1 VITDDLEIV
10 KKIFQMVHEG
20 IVHGYDAFRYEIE
33 MGEGFMEAEL
43 TVEKD
48 GVEVTDAE
56 IDFDVSDVY
65 FLAKDLK
72 ANAVQRGEP
81 WKAFVLSYRE
91 GEQVKTK
98 FDY

>member
-1 VITDDLEIV
+1 MITDDLEIV
-10 KKIFQMVHEG
+10 KKIFQMVEG
-20 IVHGYDAFRYEIE
+20 GVVHGYDAFRYEIE

-56 IDFDVSDVY
+56 INFDVSDIY

-72 ANAVQRGEP
+72 ANAVKRGEP
-81 WKAFVLSYRE
+81 WKSFVMSYRD

-98 FDY
+98 FNY